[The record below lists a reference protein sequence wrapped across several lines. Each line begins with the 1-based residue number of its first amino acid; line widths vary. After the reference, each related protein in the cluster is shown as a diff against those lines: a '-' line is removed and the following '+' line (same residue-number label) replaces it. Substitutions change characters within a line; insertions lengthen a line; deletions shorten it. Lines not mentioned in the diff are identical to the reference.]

1 MEKEIG
7 SVLGTK
13 YWREQFS
20 AWIRHISRRY
30 QNYISRKEGRWLMYL
45 VLALWTPFAILL
57 IPLNFLLNSLTGYY
71 RQKEF
76 NETLTF
82 IKYRDD
88 KAKITEKIQNVL
100 YYPRKRYIKKGK
112 SIAFVCD
119 AESIVWE
126 LYQRGFY
133 AEMLPILEEL
143 NAIFCKDRYLP
154 KYYTYR
160 LLLVDSYCQC
170 GKTNQAKTLL
180 KEVVDDINTKQSI
193 EYIDCDFST
202 LCKTVCAVKGIVND
216 PSFIAAICHSLAEI
230 KELRH
235 YEDNQYFNEL
245 LNAKEH
251 YANV

>member
-7 SVLGTK
+7 SVLGSK
-13 YWREQFS
+13 YWREQLS
-20 AWIRHISRRY
+20 AWMHHINRRY
-30 QNYISRKEGRWLMYL
+30 KNYINKKEGRWLMYL
-45 VLALWTPFAILL
+45 VLALWAPFAILL

-82 IKYRDD
+82 IKYRDNR
-88 KAKITEKIQNVL
+88 AKIAERIENVL
-100 YYPRKRYIKKGK
+100 DYPRKRYIKKGK

-143 NAIFCKDRYLP
+143 NALFCKDRYLP

-160 LLLVDSYCQC
+160 LLLVESYCQC
-170 GKTNQAKTLL
+170 GKPDQAKTILREIADEIKAKRRL
-180 KEVVDDINTKQSI
+180 

-202 LCKTVCAVKGIVND
+202 LCKTVCTVKESVD
-216 PSFIAAICHSLAEI
+216 DSSFIDAISQSLVEI

-235 YEDNQYFNEL
+235 YEDNQYFIEL
-245 LNAKEH
+245 LK
-251 YANV
+251 